1 MFMFIYIDDIIV
13 VNSNN
18 DVVTTLLQNLQMDFA
33 LKDIELFTLFFG
45 IEVNKVLRGCKSIN
59 TPMSTSEKLA
69 LHEGEQLGPNDS
81 TQYRSIVGALV
92 YLMLTGRDI
101 SFAINKVYQFLHS
114 PIMIHLKQIL
124 QYLKACTK
132 LGIKI
137 YKSNFV
143 LVSAFRLDRLPG

>member
-1 MFMFIYIDDIIV
+1 
-13 VNSNN
+13 
-18 DVVTTLLQNLQMDFA
+18 
-33 LKDIELFTLFFG
+33 
-45 IEVNKVLRGCKSIN
+45 VNKALRGCKSIN
-59 TPMSTSEKLA
+59 TPMSTSEKLV

-143 LVSAFRLDRLPG
+143 LVSAFRRLDRG